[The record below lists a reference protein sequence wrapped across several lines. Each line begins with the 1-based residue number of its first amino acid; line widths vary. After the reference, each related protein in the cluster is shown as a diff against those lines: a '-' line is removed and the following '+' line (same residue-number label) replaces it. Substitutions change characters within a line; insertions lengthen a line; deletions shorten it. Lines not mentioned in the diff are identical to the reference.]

1 MQWQRKGTHEHS
13 ANTKKHFC
21 TAICIGLHFVIAFNI
36 MPQRQESS
44 NCVDATYQICDA
56 GDLVIMQHTSEV

>member
-1 MQWQRKGTHEHS
+1 MSTVQILRSIFVLQY
-13 ANTKKHFC
+13 A
-21 TAICIGLHFVIAFNI
+21 GLHFVIAFNI